1 MFWDDGV
8 SLINSANP
16 NYHFIEFNYENVY
29 IFFLFNFEKWNIY
42 ILILFKNKFNSV
54 IKTQGSN
61 VESLNF
67 ETIKIYGLDKNVNQV
82 LINSKPT
89 NNFAFDSVNK
99 VNIIQIKF
107 IKREYQI
114 INSISLGLNRKRS
127 RAKNRY

>member
-1 MFWDDGV
+1 M
-8 SLINSANP
+8 NS
-16 NYHFIEFNYENVY
+16 
-29 IFFLFNFEKWNIY
+29 
-42 ILILFKNKFNSV
+42 ILFKNKFNSV

-99 VNIIQIKF
+99 VNI
-107 IKREYQI
+107 
-114 INSISLGLNRKRS
+114 L
-127 RAKNRY
+127 